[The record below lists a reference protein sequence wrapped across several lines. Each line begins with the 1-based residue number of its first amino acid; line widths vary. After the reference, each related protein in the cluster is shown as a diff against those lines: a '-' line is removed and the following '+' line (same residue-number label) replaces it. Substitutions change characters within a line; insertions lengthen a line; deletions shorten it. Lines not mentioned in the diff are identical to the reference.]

1 MRSIAF
7 VLVAGSLLLAVVQ
20 PASAQKKCGPGV
32 QPRESSLAN
41 RCPTAVPASGMGPVG
56 RVQTAYFIMV
66 NTRGGVNGRPVNFI
80 SLDDVSL
87 RRRQSSR
94 LAL

>member
-1 MRSIAF
+1 M
-7 VLVAGSLLLAVVQ
+7 GSQRAATRIKLSQ
-20 PASAQKKCGPGV
+20 PMPYSSA
-32 QPRESSLAN
+32 
-41 RCPTAVPASGMGPVG
+41 ASGMGPVG

-87 RRRQSSR
+87 WRRQSSR